1 MLNRLFTS
9 RRIFVCLLAMG
20 VTTLLGACG
29 GGDGGDDPYPKMEYI
44 GVNTEAV
51 IDQTNADDFPFIM
64 LESSSSSGNLPVAVS
79 IDADAVDGVPNSEN
93 IKKATGIITGI
104 IKNSLADSTSQV
116 TGVTESQSGSCGGQ
130 ITATENVSSSSFSGS
145 IRFDNFCE
153 LDPYGYKLTLHG
165 LITVSGNYF
174 LDVNDEPVFTSLNMT
189 IRYIKITF
197 SDGITTVSDEFS
209 GSLNVTSFDVNNE
222 PVDFTMSVNF
232 KYEGKVFKIVN
243 FEVDDFNGTISGT
256 FYHPDHGYVLIT
268 TTSNFT
274 YNSKTEQ
281 FCDGTLHIEGSD
293 GTTGTVDVEFT
304 ANIDCTK
311 YNICISVNGGT
322 ADCTGLTDWDI
333 APTWPT
339 PTTPAPGV
347 PAP

>member
-9 RRIFVCLLAMG
+9 RKIFVCLLAMG
-20 VTTLLGACG
+20 VTALLGACG
-29 GGDGGDDPYPKMEYI
+29 GGDGGGGYPNIDYI
-44 GVNTEAV
+44 GVQSAAV
-51 IDQTNADDFPFIM
+51 INESNAADFPFVM
-64 LESSSSSGNLPVAVS
+64 LESSSSSGDLPVAVS
-79 IDADAVDGVPNSEN
+79 IDAGSVDGIPNAEN
-93 IKKATGIITGI
+93 ITKATGIITGI
-104 IKNSLADSTSQV
+104 IKNSIADTSTQV
-116 TGVTESQSGSCGGQ
+116 TGVTESQPGSCGGR
-130 ITATENVSSSSFSGS
+130 ITVTENVSSSSFSGS
-145 IRFDNFCE
+145 IQFDNFCE

-165 LITVSGNYF
+165 LITVSGNYY
-174 LDVNDEPVFTSLNMT
+174 LDVNNNPVFTSMNMT

-209 GSLNVTSFDVNNE
+209 GSLNVTSFDANNE
-222 PVDFTMSVNF
+222 PVDFTMTVNF
-232 KYEGKVFKIVN
+232 KYGGKVYKIVN

-256 FYHPDHGYVLIT
+256 FYHPDHGYVSIT

-274 YNSKTEQ
+274 YNSTTEQ

-293 GTTGTVDVEFT
+293 GATGTVDVDFT
-304 ANIDCTK
+304 ANIDCTQ

-322 ADCTGLTDWDI
+322 PDCSGLTDWDT

-339 PTTPAPGV
+339 PTTPAPGA